1 MKQLRMDVKEVRR
14 VNKTAAGRQ
23 DIVLVHLLD
32 QVRQTDSRK
41 AVVSRRSGS
50 KE

>member
-1 MKQLRMDVKEVRR
+1 MKQLRMNVKEVRR
-14 VNKTAAGRQ
+14 MNKTAAGRQ

-32 QVRQTDSRK
+32 QVRQADKK

>member
-32 QVRQTDSRK
+32 QVRQTDRQQK
-41 AVVSRRSGS
+41 GGR
-50 KE
+50 E